1 MTWSPPIGEQQL
13 DVVARPSLH
22 RCVGLVPVAEF
33 VDQSGVLGLRCAVRS
48 AVDQGTN
55 GRFVQPPPLGDGIDG
70 IGEHGFCEPIQ
81 RGPVGLGELGPH
93 DLIRRVRELVPLV
106 ELRLD
111 PEPIERA
118 AHERGLDTDAEHA
131 DIPAGLEP
139 HLVERRRQHIPGHR
153 PGRLVERLGPRQ
165 CRLAARREGAHP

>member
-1 MTWSPPIGEQQL
+1 
-13 DVVARPSLH
+13 V
-22 RCVGLVPVAEF
+22 
-33 VDQSGVLGLRCAVRS
+33 
-48 AVDQGTN
+48 
-55 GRFVQPPPLGDGIDG
+55 
-70 IGEHGFCEPIQ
+70 
-81 RGPVGLGELGPH
+81 
-93 DLIRRVRELVPLV
+93 V

-165 CRLAARREGAHP
+165 CRLAGGREGAHPQAQLLHARPRHGTTHLGDQADDPRVARRLVQRPQGRPQPVPAAAAQPGQGVVRLLLHRHLGEIQLEQDAPSPHTQRRHASHRTTSTWP